1 MPADHGFGFDNDE
14 NFGPTGPATTEGNPE
29 DPVPPVQWGSRTL
42 AFEHGDLLPQGE
54 DLESVITSGLKERA
68 ERGKAREDRFDQH
81 EPILFNMAQTWI
93 RLFET
98 CWRKFLILGQDQV
111 LATNSARR
119 TRFSAAK
126 YSFWRSSSWLTRP
139 VT

>member
-1 MPADHGFGFDNDE
+1 MPADDGFGLDNDE
-14 NFGPTGPATTEGNPE
+14 NFSPTGPVAAEGNPE
-29 DPVPPVQWGSRTL
+29 DPRFNGGRG

-68 ERGKAREDRFDQH
+68 ARGKAREDRFDQH

-93 RLFET
+93 RLVET

-111 LATNSARR
+111 LATNR
-119 TRFSAAK
+119 TVSGL
-126 YSFWRSSSWLTRP
+126 SIP
-139 VT
+139 